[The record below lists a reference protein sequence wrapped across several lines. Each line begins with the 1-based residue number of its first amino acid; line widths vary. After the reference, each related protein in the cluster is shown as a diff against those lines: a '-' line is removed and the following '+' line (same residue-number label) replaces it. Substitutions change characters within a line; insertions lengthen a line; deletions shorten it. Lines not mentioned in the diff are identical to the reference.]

1 MEAELTALARTALVT
16 LAALLPITNPPGNA
30 PIFLALTGSM
40 DEAARRAMARRVGLN
55 CLVLLVAAAY
65 VGSYVLAFFDISLPV
80 VRVGGGLLV
89 AATAWR
95 LLAAEGDASGDAP
108 GSTRK
113 ASPEEVAGR
122 AFYPLSFPITV
133 GPGSISIA
141 ITLGASLPSRGE
153 PRLASSLGLLLGIGV
168 ASLAIWLAYRY
179 ASKLVRL
186 LGTGGTAVFLRL
198 SAFILLCIG
207 VQICWD
213 GFAELLAPWRPL
225 GAGR

>member
-1 MEAELTALARTALVT
+1 MDYEFGTIARTALVA

-30 PIFLALTGSM
+30 PIFLALTRGM
-40 DEAARRAMARRVGLN
+40 DEGARRSMARRIGLN
-55 CLVLLVAAAY
+55 CLFLLLAAAFAGTY
-65 VGSYVLAFFDISLPV
+65 ILAFFDISLPV

-95 LLAAEGDASGDAP
+95 LLGAEEGGSSEP
-108 GSTRK
+108 GS
-113 ASPEEVAGR
+113 ASRHYTAEEIAGR
-122 AFYPLSFPITV
+122 AFFPLSFPITV

-141 ITLGASLPSRGE
+141 ITLGASLPKRGVT
-153 PRLASSLGLLLGIGV
+153 LLTTSIGLILGIWA

-179 ASKLVRL
+179 ASRMVRA
-186 LGTGGTAVFLRL
+186 LGPNGTAVFLRL

-213 GFAELLAPWRPL
+213 GLNELLAPWKP
-225 GAGR
+225 AGR

>member
-1 MEAELTALARTALVT
+1 MEAEIAAFAKTALVA

-30 PIFLALTGSM
+30 PIFLSLTRGM
-40 DEAARRAMARRVGLN
+40 DEPARRAMARRVGLN
-55 CLVLLVAAAY
+55 CLVLLVSAAY
-65 VGSYVLAFFDISLPV
+65 VGNYVLAFFDISLAV

-95 LLAAEGDASGDAP
+95 LLAAEGEAGGDAP
-108 GSTRK
+108 G
-113 ASPEEVAGR
+113 ASRQATAEEVAGR

-141 ITLGASLPSRGE
+141 ITLGASLPSLGTG
-153 PRLASSLGLLLGIGV
+153 RLWSSLGLAAGIWV
-168 ASLAIWLAYRY
+168 ASVAIWLAYRY
-179 ASKLVRL
+179 ASHLVRL
-186 LGTGGTAVFLRL
+186 LGASGTAVFLRL

-213 GFAELLAPWRPL
+213 GVAELLAPWRPL
-225 GAGR
+225 PR

>member
-1 MEAELTALARTALVT
+1 MESELAEVARTALVV

-30 PIFLALTGSM
+30 PIFLALTGGM
-40 DEAARRAMARRVGLN
+40 TEATRRASARRVGLN
-55 CLVLLVAAAY
+55 CLVLLLAAAF
-65 VGSYVLAFFDISLPV
+65 VGTHVLAFFDISLPV

-95 LLAAEGDASGDAP
+95 LLAAQGESNADAP
-108 GSTRK
+108 DGSRRLD
-113 ASPEEVAGR
+113 PREVAGR

-141 ITLGASLPSRGE
+141 ITLGASLPKRGVT
-153 PRLASSLGLLLGIGV
+153 LLTTSAGLILGIV
-168 ASLAIWLAYRY
+168 AATVAIWLSYRY
-179 ASKLVRL
+179 ASRMVRW
-186 LGTGGTAVFLRL
+186 LGPNGTAVFLRL

-213 GFAELLAPWRPL
+213 GLAELLAPWRP
-225 GAGR
+225 APGR

>member
-1 MEAELTALARTALVT
+1 LETELSALVRAALVA

-30 PIFLALTGSM
+30 PIFLALTRAM
-40 DEAARRAMARRVGLN
+40 DERERRAMARRVGLN
-55 CLVLLVAAAY
+55 CLVLLVAAAF
-65 VGSYVLAFFDISLPV
+65 VGNYVLAFFDISLAV

-95 LLAAEGDASGDAP
+95 LLAAESASGDT
-108 GSTRK
+108 SN
-113 ASPEEVAGR
+113 ASQVASAEEVAGR

-141 ITLGASLPSRGE
+141 ITLGASLPASGV
-153 PRLASSLGLLLGIGV
+153 PRLSSSLGMLIGIWL
-168 ASLAIWLAYRY
+168 ASAAIWLAYRY
-179 ASKLVRL
+179 ASHLVRL
-186 LGTGGTAVFLRL
+186 LGSTGTAVFLRL

-213 GFAELLAPWRPL
+213 GVAELLAPWRP
-225 GAGR
+225 AGR

>member
-1 MEAELTALARTALVT
+1 LEAELTSIVRTALVT

-30 PIFLALTGSM
+30 PIFLALTQAM
-40 DEAARRAMARRVGLN
+40 DESERRAMARRVGLN

-65 VGSYVLAFFDISLPV
+65 VGNYVLAFFDISIPV

-95 LLAAEGDASGDAP
+95 LLAAEDAASGDAP
-108 GSTRK
+108 GSSRK

-141 ITLGASLPSRGE
+141 ITLGASLPARGV
-153 PRLASSLGLLLGIGV
+153 PRLATSLGLMLGIGV
-168 ASLAIWLAYRY
+168 AAIAIWLAYRY

-186 LGTGGTAVFLRL
+186 LGTTGTAVFLRL

-207 VQICWD
+207 VQICWE
-213 GFAELLAPWRPL
+213 GVAELLAPWRPL
-225 GAGR
+225 AK

>member
-1 MEAELTALARTALVT
+1 VEAEIAAFVRTALVA

-30 PIFLALTGSM
+30 PIFLTLTRAM
-40 DEAARRAMARRVGLN
+40 DEPGRRAMARRVGLN

-65 VGSYVLAFFDISLPV
+65 VGNYVLAFFDISLAV

-95 LLAAEGDASGDAP
+95 LLAAEGESGGDAP
-108 GSTRK
+108 GATRQST
-113 ASPEEVAGR
+113 PEEVAGR

-141 ITLGASLPSRGE
+141 ITLGASLPSQGAA
-153 PRLASSLGLLLGIGV
+153 RLWSSLGLLAGIWV
-168 ASLAIWLAYRY
+168 ASAAIWLAYRY
-179 ASKLVRL
+179 ASHLVRL
-186 LGTGGTAVFLRL
+186 LGPSGTAVFLRL

-213 GFAELLAPWRPL
+213 GLAELLAPWRP
-225 GAGR
+225 AGR

>member
-1 MEAELTALARTALVT
+1 METELATVATTALVT

-30 PIFLALTGSM
+30 PIFLTLTRAM
-40 DEAARRAMARRVGLN
+40 DEPARRAMARRVGLN

-65 VGSYVLAFFDISLPV
+65 VGTYVLAFFDISLAV

-95 LLAAEGDASGDAP
+95 LLAAEGEAGGDSP
-108 GSTRK
+108 GATRQST
-113 ASPEEVAGR
+113 PEEVAGR

-141 ITLGASLPSRGE
+141 ITLGASLPSPGAG
-153 PRLASSLGLLLGIGV
+153 RLWSSLGLAAGMWLAAV
-168 ASLAIWLAYRY
+168 AIWLSYRY
-179 ASKLVRL
+179 ASRMVRV
-186 LGTGGTAVFLRL
+186 LGPGGTAVFLRL

-213 GFAELLAPWRPL
+213 GLAELLAPWRPVP
-225 GAGR
+225 R

>member
-1 MEAELTALARTALVT
+1 LEAEITAFARTGLVA

-30 PIFLALTGSM
+30 PIFLSLTRAM
-40 DEAARRAMARRVGLN
+40 DEPARRAMARRVGLN

-65 VGSYVLAFFDISLPV
+65 VGNYVLAFFDISLAV

-95 LLAAEGDASGDAP
+95 LLAAEGEAGGDAP
-108 GSTRK
+108 GATRQ
-113 ASPEEVAGR
+113 ATAEEVAGR

-141 ITLGASLPSRGE
+141 ITLGASLPATGGE
-153 PRLASSLGLLLGIGV
+153 RLWSSLGLAAGIWV
-168 ASLAIWLAYRY
+168 ASVAIWLAYRY
-179 ASKLVRL
+179 ASHLVRL
-186 LGTGGTAVFLRL
+186 LGASGTAVFLRL

-213 GFAELLAPWRPL
+213 GLAELLAPWRPL
-225 GAGR
+225 PR

>member
-1 MEAELTALARTALVT
+1 LETELSALVRAALVA

-30 PIFLALTGSM
+30 PIFLALTRAM
-40 DEAARRAMARRVGLN
+40 DERERRAMARRVGLN
-55 CLVLLVAAAY
+55 CLVLLVAAAF
-65 VGSYVLAFFDISLPV
+65 VGNYVLAFFDISLAV

-95 LLAAEGDASGDAP
+95 LLAAESASGDT
-108 GSTRK
+108 SN
-113 ASPEEVAGR
+113 ASQVASAEEVAGR

-141 ITLGASLPSRGE
+141 ITLGASLPASGV
-153 PRLASSLGLLLGIGV
+153 PRLSSSLGMLIGIWL
-168 ASLAIWLAYRY
+168 ASAAIWLAYRY
-179 ASKLVRL
+179 ASHLVRL
-186 LGTGGTAVFLRL
+186 LGSTGTAVFLRL

-213 GFAELLAPWRPL
+213 GVAELLAPWQPAAR
-225 GAGR
+225 

>member
-1 MEAELTALARTALVT
+1 MEAEIVAFVRTGLVA

-30 PIFLALTGSM
+30 PIFLTLTRAM
-40 DEAARRAMARRVGLN
+40 DEPARRAMARRVGLN

-65 VGSYVLAFFDISLPV
+65 VGNYVLAFFDISLAV

-95 LLAAEGDASGDAP
+95 LLAAESTEAGDSP
-108 GSTRK
+108 GATRQ
-113 ASPEEVAGR
+113 ATPEEVAGR

-141 ITLGASLPSRGE
+141 ITLGASLPSQGTD
-153 PRLASSLGLLLGIGV
+153 RLWSSLGMLAGIWI

-179 ASKLVRL
+179 ASHLVRL
-186 LGTGGTAVFLRL
+186 LGSSGTAVFLRL

-213 GFAELLAPWRPL
+213 GIAELLAPWRPVPP
-225 GAGR
+225 

>member
-1 MEAELTALARTALVT
+1 METEIATVARTALVT

-30 PIFLALTGSM
+30 PIFLALTGGMPEES
-40 DEAARRAMARRVGLN
+40 RRAMARRVGLA
-55 CLVLLVAAAY
+55 CLALLVAAAF

-95 LLAAEGDASGDAP
+95 LLAAEADAGGDSP
-108 GSTRK
+108 GAARHTT
-113 ASPEEVAGR
+113 AEEVAGR
-122 AFYPLSFPITV
+122 AFYPLAFPITV

-141 ITLGASLPSRGE
+141 ITLGASLPKRGV
-153 PRLASSLGLLLGIGV
+153 PLITTSAGLLIGIWV
-168 ASLAIWLAYRY
+168 ASVAIWLAYRY
-179 ASKLVRL
+179 ASHLVRV
-186 LGTGGTAVFLRL
+186 LGASGTAVFLRL

-213 GFAELLAPWRPL
+213 GLAELLAPWRPVP
-225 GAGR
+225 R

>member
-1 MEAELTALARTALVT
+1 LEAELAALVRAALVA

-30 PIFLALTGSM
+30 PIFLALTQAM
-40 DEAARRAMARRVGLN
+40 EEQERRAVARRVALN
-55 CLVLLVAAAY
+55 CLVLLVAAAF
-65 VGSYVLAFFDISLPV
+65 VGNYVLAFFDISLAV

-95 LLAAEGDASGDAP
+95 LLAAESEASGDAP
-108 GSTRK
+108 GASRA

-141 ITLGASLPSRGE
+141 ITLGASLPARGV
-153 PRLASSLGLLLGIGV
+153 PRLSSSLGMLIGIWL
-168 ASLAIWLAYRY
+168 ACLAIWLAYRY
-179 ASKLVRL
+179 ASHLVRL
-186 LGTGGTAVFLRL
+186 LGSTGTAVFLRL

-213 GFAELLAPWRPL
+213 GVAELLAPWRPV
-225 GAGR
+225 GH

>member
-1 MEAELTALARTALVT
+1 METELATIARTALVT

-30 PIFLALTGSM
+30 PIFLALTGGM
-40 DEAARRAMARRVGLN
+40 AEDARRGMARRVGLN
-55 CLVLLVAAAY
+55 CLVLLVAAAF
-65 VGSYVLAFFDISLPV
+65 VGTHVLAFFDISLPV

-95 LLAAEGDASGDAP
+95 LLAAEGGAGSDAP
-108 GSTRK
+108 GATRLTP
-113 ASPEEVAGR
+113 AHEVAGH

-141 ITLGASLPSRGE
+141 ITLGASLPKQGVPLFTTSAGLLIGIW
-153 PRLASSLGLLLGIGV
+153 LASV
-168 ASLAIWLAYRY
+168 AIWLAYRY
-179 ASKLVRL
+179 ASHLVRL
-186 LGTGGTAVFLRL
+186 LGASGTAVFLRL

-213 GFAELLAPWRPL
+213 GLAELLAPWRP
-225 GAGR
+225 AGR

>member
-1 MEAELTALARTALVT
+1 METELAALVRSALVA

-30 PIFLALTGSM
+30 PIFLALTRAM
-40 DEAARRAMARRVGLN
+40 DERERRAMARRVGLN
-55 CLVLLVAAAY
+55 CLVLLVAAAF
-65 VGSYVLAFFDISLPV
+65 VGNYVLAFFDISLAV

-95 LLAAEGDASGDAP
+95 LLAAESASGDT
-108 GSTRK
+108 SN
-113 ASPEEVAGR
+113 ASQVASAEEVAGR

-141 ITLGASLPSRGE
+141 ITLGASLPASGV
-153 PRLASSLGLLLGIGV
+153 PRLSSSLGMLIGIWL
-168 ASLAIWLAYRY
+168 ASAAIWLAYRY
-179 ASKLVRL
+179 ASHLVRL
-186 LGTGGTAVFLRL
+186 LGSTGTAVFLRL

-213 GFAELLAPWRPL
+213 GVAELLAPWRP
-225 GAGR
+225 AAR

>member
-1 MEAELTALARTALVT
+1 LESELANIARTALVT

-30 PIFLALTGSM
+30 PIFLALTGGM
-40 DEAARRAMARRVGLN
+40 AEDARRGMARRVGLH
-55 CLVLLVAAAY
+55 CLVLLLAAAFI
-65 VGSYVLAFFDISLPV
+65 GTYVLAFFDISLPV

-95 LLAAEGDASGDAP
+95 LLAAENGASADSP
-108 GSTRK
+108 GAARLTP
-113 ASPEEVAGR
+113 AHEVAGR

-141 ITLGASLPSRGE
+141 ITLGASLPKRGV
-153 PRLASSLGLLLGIGV
+153 PLLTTSLGLVIGIWV
-168 ASLAIWLAYRY
+168 AAAAIWLAYRY
-179 ASKLVRL
+179 ASNLVRL
-186 LGTGGTAVFLRL
+186 LGASGTAVFLRL

-213 GFAELLAPWRPL
+213 GVAELLAPWRPL
-225 GAGR
+225 PR

>member
-1 MEAELTALARTALVT
+1 METELAALLRTAFVA

-30 PIFLALTGSM
+30 PIFLSLTRAM
-40 DEAARRAMARRVGLN
+40 DEPGRRAMARRVGLN

-65 VGSYVLAFFDISLPV
+65 VGNYVLAFFDISLAV

-95 LLAAEGDASGDAP
+95 LLAAEGEASGDAP
-108 GSTRK
+108 GSTRE

-141 ITLGASLPSRGE
+141 ITLGASLPARGAA
-153 PRLASSLGLLLGIGV
+153 RLSSSLGLLAGIWV

-179 ASKLVRL
+179 ASHLVRL
-186 LGTGGTAVFLRL
+186 LGTSGTAVFLRL

-213 GFAELLAPWRPL
+213 GIAELLAPWRP
-225 GAGR
+225 AMR